1 LSVSLLNRGTV
12 LITRPDGDSR
22 QISND
27 IKAKGYDVLCVPF
40 LNVILHEQKI
50 DDLESYAGL
59 IFTSRNGVR
68 AYCQNTQKRD
78 LPVWVIG
85 DATADIA
92 RAEGFSNI
100 HNAKGGV
107 QDLEDILKEVNH
119 EKPLLY
125 IRGRDVARDIEGK
138 NIQEKVLYH
147 TEKIEQIDNAVMD
160 SIEAGDFSH
169 ITFFST
175 RTAQAFIECVEA
187 AGIKNGLRRTKAL
200 CLGDSMLKSLSV
212 LPWRSIEAAD
222 APNRKILVTLLD

>member
-1 LSVSLLNRGTV
+1 MSVALLDRGTV

-40 LNVILHEQKI
+40 LNVILHEQQM

-100 HNAKGGV
+100 HNAKGDV
-107 QDLEDILKEVNH
+107 QDLEKILKNGRSET
-119 EKPLLY
+119 PFLY

-222 APNRKILVTLLD
+222 APNRKSLLTLLD